1 MSLTKVSYSMITGA
15 PINVLDYGAS
25 TSASAATNTAA
36 IQAAID
42 AAPNGSE
49 IVIPPGTY
57 SITYGSLNF
66 TRRNSIKLT
75 SGSSKYS
82 TVLQASGT
90 AATAS
95 TPLLD
100 ISGCYSMVFQGID
113 FTGVSTSGIGVYI
126 HRPISGADQFS
137 SDHLFENCY
146 FTQFN
151 TGTQV
156 GRLDSIESNNEDM
169 KFYNCKWESCNTGYS
184 QYYQNALQNV
194 LENCS
199 IWTCPIGINLGSSNS
214 PAGSIELYNINFST
228 HTTAAI
234 YFTSSCSLTINGGR
248 CENMKTFIDTSG
260 AFGSSAFPAWSIYD
274 IMLVNQTNINYP
286 IITCPTSGF
295 TAVNCQFGQYVE
307 AKEWI
312 STSYYF
318 TKVVLI
324 NCKFNAPIN
333 YGVSPVGGAY
343 YTLGGY
349 PLGTAG
355 AGQYD
360 LIGCMYWDTVSSSFR
375 PVADN
380 NIAYFGV
387 YSITTSATPD
397 VREANTWLVNNTTA
411 PLTITNF
418 TALQN
423 QQFTL
428 VNYTGSTQTTTI
440 KNNATIKTI
449 TGADTVLVS
458 GMTFVYISGIS
469 YQV

>member
-42 AAPNGSE
+42 ATPNGGE
-49 IVIPPGTY
+49 ILIPPGTY
-57 SITYGSLNF
+57 NITYGSLNF

-75 SGSSKYS
+75 SGASKYS
-82 TVLQASGT
+82 AVLQASGT
-90 AATAS
+90 AATTS

-100 ISGCYSMVFQGID
+100 IAGCYSMVFQGIA
-113 FTGVSTSGIGVYI
+113 FKGVSTSGIGVYI
-126 HRPISGADQFS
+126 HRPITGADAYS
-137 SDHLFENCY
+137 SDHLFESCY

-151 TGTQV
+151 TGSQV
-156 GRLDSIESNNEDM
+156 GRLDVIESNNEDM
-169 KFYNCKWESCNTGYS
+169 KFYNCKWEVCNIGHSEYW
-184 QYYQNALQNV
+184 QNALQNV
-194 LENCS
+194 LENCA
-199 IWTCPIGINLGSSNS
+199 IWTCPIGINLGNASSQT
-214 PAGSIELYNINFST
+214 GSIALYNIDFST

-234 YFTSSCSLTINGGR
+234 YLTAPCSLTINGGR
-248 CENMKTFIDTSG
+248 CETMKSFIDTG
-260 AFGSSAFPAWSIYD
+260 GFASSAFPAWSIYD
-274 IMLVNQTNINYP
+274 MMLTNQTNINYP

-295 TAVNCQFGQYVE
+295 TAVNCQFGNYTE

-312 STSYYF
+312 SVPFYQ

-324 NCKFNAPIN
+324 NCKFNAPID

-349 PLGTAG
+349 PLGSAG

-360 LIGCMYWDTVSSSFR
+360 LIGCMYWDTASSAFR

-397 VREANTWLVNNTTA
+397 VREANIWLVQNSTA
-411 PLTITNF
+411 PLTITAF

-423 QQFTL
+423 QKFTL
-428 VNYTGSTQTTTI
+428 VNHYQSTQTTTI

-458 GMTFVYISGIS
+458 GMTFVYISRIS

>member
-15 PINVLDYGAS
+15 PVNVLDYGAS
-25 TSASAATNTAA
+25 TSASAAANTAA

-42 AAPNGSE
+42 ATPNGGE
-49 IVIPPGTY
+49 IFIPPGTY
-57 SITYGSLNF
+57 NVTYGSLNF

-75 SGSSKYS
+75 SGASKYS
-82 TVLQASGT
+82 AVLQANAV
-90 AATAS
+90 AASSS

-100 ISGCYSMVFQGID
+100 IGGCYSMVFQGIE
-113 FTGVSTSGIGVYI
+113 FLGNSTSGIGVYI
-126 HRPISGADQFS
+126 HRPIAGADAFS
-137 SDHLFENCY
+137 SDHLFESCY
-146 FTQFN
+146 FRGFN

-156 GRLDSIESNNEDM
+156 GRLDVIESNNEDM
-169 KFYNCKWESCNTGYS
+169 KFYNCKWELCNIGYS

-194 LENCS
+194 LQNCS
-199 IWTCPIGINLGSSNS
+199 IWTCPIGINLGSASS
-214 PAGSIELYNINFST
+214 PAGSIALYNINFST

-234 YFTSSCSLTINGGR
+234 YFTSTCALTVNGGR
-248 CENMKTFIDTSG
+248 CETMKTFIDVG
-260 AFGSSAFPAWSIYD
+260 AFGSTAFPAWSIYD
-274 IMLVNQTNINYP
+274 MVLINQTDVNYP

-295 TAVNCQFGQYVE
+295 TAVNCQFGVYTE
-307 AKEWI
+307 AKQWI
-312 STSYYF
+312 NSAFYF
-318 TKVVLI
+318 VKNVLI
-324 NCKFNAPIN
+324 NCKFNTIVD
-333 YGVSPVGGAY
+333 YGISPSGGAY

-360 LIGCMYWDTVSSSFR
+360 LIGCMYWDTVGSAYK
-375 PVADN
+375 PIADN
-380 NIAYFGV
+380 NIVYFGV
-387 YSITTSATPD
+387 YSITTSTTPD

-411 PLTITNF
+411 PLTITTF
-418 TALQN
+418 TALQS

-458 GMTFVYISGIS
+458 GMTFVNISGVF
-469 YQV
+469 YQI